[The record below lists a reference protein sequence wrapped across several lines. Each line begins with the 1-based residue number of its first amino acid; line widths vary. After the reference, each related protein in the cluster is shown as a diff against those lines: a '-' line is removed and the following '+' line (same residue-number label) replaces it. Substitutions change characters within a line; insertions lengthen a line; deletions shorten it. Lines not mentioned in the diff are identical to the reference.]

1 MSGKVKNLKNGY
13 KEKIFLNEKLSKY
26 NWFNLGGSAEIF
38 FRPDNI
44 DQLKDFYQ
52 SLDESKKKN

>member
-1 MSGKVKNLKNGY
+1 MSSKVKNLKNSY

-44 DQLKDFYQ
+44 DQLQTFYQ
-52 SLDESKKKN
+52 MVQDPNF